1 MKAFLVGTGSQVLLP
16 YPYEGKFYDY
26 FDKSQP
32 ALDRLVC
39 NMTKRDDLGSKYV
52 LPLFSI

>member
-32 ALDRLVC
+32 ALDRLGYRIQ
-39 NMTKRDDLGSKYV
+39 KDDKQ
-52 LPLFSI
+52 I

>member
-52 LPLFSI
+52 LALLSI